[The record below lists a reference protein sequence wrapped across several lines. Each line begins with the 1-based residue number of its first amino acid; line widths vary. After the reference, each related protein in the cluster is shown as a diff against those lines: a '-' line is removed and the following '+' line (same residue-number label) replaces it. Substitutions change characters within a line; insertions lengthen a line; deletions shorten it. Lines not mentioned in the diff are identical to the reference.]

1 MDEEKAEE
9 QDAFLTT
16 VLARLENLASDLDT
30 ERIKAEM
37 LAMKLNQRKQEI
49 RDIRSQICGYFE
61 MEKN

>member
-9 QDAFLTT
+9 QDAFLIA
-16 VLARLENLASDLDT
+16 VLARLETLASDLDT